1 MKAVSKSLVALMFVV
16 LPVVANAVDKN
27 SSPENAEVFITTP
40 KDGEELSNP
49 VVVQFGIKGMEVVKA
64 GTQTPNTGHHH
75 LLIDAALPALLPAL
89 DQPIAKDANH
99 MHFGG
104 GQTEATLTLAPGKHT
119 LQLLLG
125 DGNHVPHHPAVASKV
140 ISITVK

>member
-1 MKAVSKSLVALMFVV
+1 MNAISKSFVALMFVA
-16 LPVVANAVDKN
+16 LPAAVNAADRTP
-27 SSPENAEVFITTP
+27 SPENAEVFIVAP
-40 KDGEELSNP
+40 KDGEELTNP
-49 VVVQFGIKGMEVVKA
+49 VLVRFGIKGMDVAKA

-75 LLIDAALPALLPAL
+75 LLIDAELPAL

-104 GQTEATLTLAPGKHT
+104 GQTETTLTLAPGKHT

-140 ISITVK
+140 ITITVK

>member
-1 MKAVSKSLVALMFVV
+1 MESVSKSLVALMFFV

-49 VVVQFGIKGMEVVKA
+49 VVVQFGIKGMEVAKA

-75 LLIDAALPALLPAL
+75 LLIDAALPAL

>member
-1 MKAVSKSLVALMFVV
+1 MNAISKSFVALMFIA
-16 LPVVANAVDKN
+16 LPAAVNAADRAP
-27 SSPENAEVFITTP
+27 SPENAEVFIVAP
-40 KDGEELSNP
+40 KDGEELTNP
-49 VVVQFGIKGMEVVKA
+49 VLVKFGIKGMDVAKA

-75 LLIDAALPALLPAL
+75 LLIDAELPAL

-99 MHFGG
+99 LHFGG
-104 GQTEATLTLAPGKHT
+104 GQTETTLTLAPGKHT

-140 ISITVK
+140 ITITVK